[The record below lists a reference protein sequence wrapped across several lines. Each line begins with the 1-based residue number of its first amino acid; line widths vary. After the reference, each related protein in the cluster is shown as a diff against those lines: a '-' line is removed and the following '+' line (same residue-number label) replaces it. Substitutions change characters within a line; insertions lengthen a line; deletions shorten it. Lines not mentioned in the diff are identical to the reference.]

1 MTKCNLPRKAY
12 NLLKASQK
20 RKGEREVWGGR
31 AVLDRAGQD
40 KVHWLWLCWEWLW
53 TPRGHRRV
61 RLQGAGAGSS
71 CTPGTGRQHWGDC
84 HCPVSRDKPCAKRSG
99 IPWFF
104 FLPVRLLLKPPGFL
118 SFCRDSP
125 DMKQHL
131 KEMKEEWI
139 TYLTHWDLH
148 KFMALVHGIPEVVME
163 LAGVSVR
170 LPVLFEMSLMT
181 WRQLLPCSSLREAKS
196 KIQCQP

>member
-104 FLPVRLLLKPPGFL
+104 FSTGKASPQASRVPKLLQRFSRHEAAPEGDERGVDHLLNPLRL
-118 SFCRDSP
+118 
-125 DMKQHL
+125 
-131 KEMKEEWI
+131 
-139 TYLTHWDLH
+139 T
-148 KFMALVHGIPEVVME
+148 
-163 LAGVSVR
+163 
-170 LPVLFEMSLMT
+170 
-181 WRQLLPCSSLREAKS
+181 
-196 KIQCQP
+196 